1 MADAISSCVHCGFC
15 LPTCPTYVTLG
26 EEMDSPR
33 GRIVLMKDAL
43 EGQIGLD
50 DALPFIDNCL
60 GCQACETACPSGVK
74 YGDLLTSFRAH
85 AEPIRTR
92 SPIERAR
99 RELILRTLPYPSRFR
114 IAARLG
120 ILARPV
126 SRMLPRSLSTMLG
139 LLPKRLPKTPPL
151 PAVYPA
157 EGPRRAR
164 VALLTGCAQDV
175 LAPEVNWATLR
186 VLARNGVETVI
197 PSGQGC
203 CGALAMHTGA
213 AHHAKLLALRN
224 LDAFGSGLDA
234 IIATAAGC
242 SSAMKEY
249 GLLFKD
255 EGSDRMGAAEAFSSR
270 VVDISVFLESLG
282 LVRNPPPSASV
293 IRVAYHDPCH
303 LAHAQGVRTAPR
315 ALLGAIENV
324 TVVEPADWQ
333 LCCGSAGTYNVDKPE
348 IAGEL
353 GQRKARSLLATG
365 ADVIVTG
372 NVGCIVQLRTHL
384 RALGHRVP
392 VLHTVQFLD
401 EAYGK
406 Q

>member
-43 EGQIGLD
+43 EGEIGLD

-74 YGDLLTSFRAH
+74 YGDLLTSFRAY

-99 RELILRTLPYPSRFR
+99 RELILQRFPT
-114 IAARLG
+114 RLG
-120 ILARPV
+120 SASPLVRHSRAPRVAHASPVAVHDARPAAEEA
-126 SRMLPRSLSTMLG
+126 S
-139 LLPKRLPKTPPL
+139 KTPPL

-213 AHHAKLLALRN
+213 AHHAKLLAPRN
-224 LDAFGSGLDA
+224 LDAFASGLDA

-282 LVRNPPPSASV
+282 LVR
-293 IRVAYHDPCH
+293 
-303 LAHAQGVRTAPR
+303 
-315 ALLGAIENV
+315 
-324 TVVEPADWQ
+324 
-333 LCCGSAGTYNVDKPE
+333 
-348 IAGEL
+348 
-353 GQRKARSLLATG
+353 SLPHPL
-365 ADVIVTG
+365 
-372 NVGCIVQLRTHL
+372 
-384 RALGHRVP
+384 P
-392 VLHTVQFLD
+392 
-401 EAYGK
+401 
-406 Q
+406 